1 MGMERKRNKRSN
13 QKQRTTMNN
22 FNYPNPL
29 EDLQI
34 WLPIFYLTN
43 DQKSAAIASR
53 EEEKPGEHINETI
66 QFQESVNQLE

>member
-1 MGMERKRNKRSN
+1 
-13 QKQRTTMNN
+13 MNN

-43 DQKSAAIASR
+43 DQKSAAIVSR
-53 EEEKPGEHINETI
+53 EEEKPGKET
-66 QFQESVNQLE
+66 